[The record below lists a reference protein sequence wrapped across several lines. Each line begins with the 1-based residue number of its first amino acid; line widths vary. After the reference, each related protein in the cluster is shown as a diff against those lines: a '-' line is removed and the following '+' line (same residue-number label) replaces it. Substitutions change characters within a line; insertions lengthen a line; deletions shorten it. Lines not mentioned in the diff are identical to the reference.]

1 LREGHGRKRRV
12 SKNKSCTSGEATG
25 KREIPAQQKRGE
37 IQVKIIAL
45 AEASGW
51 WRKRD
56 EIWRQREAEL
66 EREKWRKRDEK
77 AAETWRRVN
86 EEKAARGE
94 R

>member
-1 LREGHGRKRRV
+1 MARIDSQRRFREAEIWRRETMAKAAN
-12 SKNKSCTSGEATG
+12 SEGLHE
-25 KREIPAQQKRGE
+25 
-37 IQVKIIAL
+37 
-45 AEASGW
+45 GW

-56 EIWRQREAEL
+56 EIWRQREDEL

-86 EEKAARGE
+86 EESGSRGE